1 MSQKPRG
8 NEYLSFPGLRKF
20 NLPGRKMVE
29 FFFLFSEFLITH
41 MVNPVRLL
49 LLSTFIL
56 SGEIL
61 LYSQEKAVNR
71 DKYRIEI
78 SPAAETIKIDGE
90 LNEQA
95 WKDSET
101 AENFTRVT
109 PVDTGYAIAQTTVMI
124 TYDKSYFYV
133 AAICYDPSP
142 GKRPVESLRR
152 DFEFNKNDNFR
163 VHIDTYN
170 NFTNGYA
177 FGVSAAGAQ
186 CDGVINNGTQSSF
199 TWDTKW
205 KSAVKSYSDRWVAE
219 MAIPFRSLRY
229 FGGEKE
235 WGINFGRLD
244 LKTNEKS
251 AWAPVPRQFPHNS
264 LPYAGT
270 LVWDKPLDKAG
281 LRLSVIPYFT
291 SKVIKN
297 TEAGESAK
305 WKWNAGFD
313 TKMILS
319 TSMNLDLTV
328 NPDYSQVEEDR
339 QQTNLDRFELF
350 YPERRQF
357 FLENSDLFANLG
369 NSQAQPF
376 FSRRIGL
383 DAPVNFGGRLT
394 GRIGNKWRI
403 GMMDMQTG
411 SKGEHLSSNY
421 AVAVLQREIFS
432 RSSIVGFLVNK
443 EITQSFNDTA
453 LTAYRYNRVAGLEY
467 NFATA
472 DNRWQGKT
480 FYHQSFYPG
489 AGRNAASV
497 SGNIGYF
504 SQYLKASVTQSW
516 IGSDYLAEAG
526 YIRRTGLYEITPS
539 VSYLFYPSKS
549 ERIISHGPGASFNA
563 IFDPEFNLTD
573 RETELSYIIGWQNK
587 SQLSVSLQEE
597 FVKLGLDFD
606 PTNTGGEKLAAGEQ
620 FHWNSALAGFTSDAR
635 KLFNYTLNAGI
646 GGYYNGNRWFVIG
659 QMNYRV
665 QPYGSI
671 GMTVNYNNISLPAPY
686 NSARLILLGPTLDI
700 TFTDKVF
707 LTTFIQYNNQID
719 NLNMNIRF
727 QWRFAP
733 VSDLFIV
740 YTGNSY
746 AGDFTNKNRGLVVKI
761 SYWFN

>member
-1 MSQKPRG
+1 MD
-8 NEYLSFPGLRKF
+8 SFSIFGTF
-20 NLPGRKMVE
+20 NIKM
-29 FFFLFSEFLITH
+29 L
-41 MVNPVRLL
+41 NPSRLL
-49 LLSTFIL
+49 LICAVFLL
-56 SGEIL
+56 GEIIV
-61 LYSQEKAVNR
+61 YSQVKAVNR
-71 DKYRIEI
+71 NNYRINI
-78 SPAAETIKIDGE
+78 SYTSEPIKIDGV
-90 LNEQA
+90 LNEQS
-95 WKDSET
+95 WQDSEK

-109 PVDTGYAIAQTTVMI
+109 PVDTGYAVAQTTVVI
-124 TYDKSYFYV
+124 TYDKSYLYV
-133 AAICYDPSP
+133 GAVCYDPSP

-152 DFEFNKNDNFR
+152 DFEFTRNDNFR

-170 NFTNGYA
+170 NLTNGYA

-186 CDGVINNGTQSSF
+186 SDGVINNGSVSSF

-205 KSAVKSYSDRWVAE
+205 KSAVKSYSDHWVAE

-229 FGGEKE
+229 FEGENE

-297 TEAGESAK
+297 TEADETTK

-350 YPERRQF
+350 FPERRQF

-369 NSQAQPF
+369 NSKAQPF

-383 DAPVNFGGRLT
+383 NVPINFGGRLT

-411 SKGEHLSSNY
+411 SKDDNLASNY

-443 EITQSFNDTA
+443 EITQSYSDTA
-453 LTAYRYNRVAGLEY
+453 FTANHYNRVAGLEY
-467 NFATA
+467 NFAST

-480 FYHQSFYPG
+480 FFHQSFYPG
-489 AGRNAASV
+489 AGKNAAAF

-504 SQYLKASVTQSW
+504 SQYLKASISQSY
-516 IGSDYLAEAG
+516 IGSDYIAEAG
-526 YIRRTGLYEITPS
+526 YIRRTGLFEITPS
-539 VSYLFYPSKS
+539 VSYLFYPSHS
-549 ERIISHGPGASFNA
+549 EKIISHGPGANFNVV
-563 IFDPEFNLTD
+563 FDPEFKLTD
-573 RETELSYIIGWQNK
+573 RETEFSYTIGWKNK
-587 SQLSVSLQEE
+587 SQLSVSMQEE
-597 FVKLGLDFD
+597 FILLSSDFD
-606 PTNTGGEKLAAGEQ
+606 PTNTGGEKLDAGER
-620 FHWNSALAGFTSDAR
+620 FHWNSAQAGFTSDDR
-635 KLFNYTLNAGI
+635 KLFNYKLSTGI
-646 GGYYNGNRWFVIG
+646 GGFYNGNRWFFNG

-671 GMTVNYNNISLPAPY
+671 GMIINYNNISLPDPY
-686 NSARLILLGPTLDI
+686 NSAKLILLGPTLDI

-719 NLNMNIRF
+719 NVNMNIRF

-746 AGDFTNKNRGLVVKI
+746 SDNFVNKNRGQIGRAHV
-761 SYWFN
+761 

>member
-1 MSQKPRG
+1 MLTSKQ
-8 NEYLSFPGLRKF
+8 
-20 NLPGRKMVE
+20 
-29 FFFLFSEFLITH
+29 
-41 MVNPVRLL
+41 LL
-49 LLSTFIL
+49 LFLLIFL
-56 SGEIL
+56 SGGIL
-61 LYSQEKAVNR
+61 LYSQEKGVNR
-71 DKYRIEI
+71 DKYRISI
-78 SPAAETIKIDGE
+78 SRTSEEMKIDGVLDE
-90 LNEQA
+90 KSWQV
-95 WKDSET
+95 SES
-101 AENFTRVT
+101 AENFIRVT
-109 PVDTGYAIAQTTVMI
+109 PVDTGFAIAQTTVVI
-124 TYDKSYFYV
+124 TYDKTNLYV
-133 AAICYDPSP
+133 GAVCYDPSP

-163 VHIDTYN
+163 IHIDTYN
-170 NFTNGYA
+170 NLTNGFA

-186 CDGVINNGTQSSF
+186 ADGVINNGNQSSF
-199 TWDTKW
+199 TWDIKW
-205 KSAVKSYSDRWVAE
+205 RSSVKNYEDRWVAE

-235 WGINFGRLD
+235 WGVNFGRLD

-264 LPYAGT
+264 LPHAGT
-270 LVWDKPLDKAG
+270 LVWDEPPDKAG
-281 LRLSVIPYFT
+281 LRLSVIPYAT
-291 SKVIKN
+291 GTVIKN

-369 NSQAQPF
+369 NSQARPF

-383 DAPVNFGGRLT
+383 NVPVNFGGRLT
-394 GRIGNKWRI
+394 GRIGKKLRI
-403 GMMDMQTG
+403 GVMDIQTG
-411 SKGEHLSSNY
+411 KKGENRSGNY

-432 RSSIVGFLVNK
+432 RSSITGFLVHK
-443 EITQSFNDTA
+443 QITGTYNDSEFTG
-453 LTAYRYNRVAGLEY
+453 YRYNSVAGLEY
-467 NFATA
+467 NFATT
-472 DNRWQGKT
+472 DNRLQGKT
-480 FYHQSFYPG
+480 FYHQAFYPG
-489 AGRNAASV
+489 AGMNAASA
-497 SGNIGYF
+497 SGNISY
-504 SQYLKASVTQSW
+504 STQYLQASIGQSW
-516 IGSDYLAEAG
+516 IGSDYVAEAG
-526 YIRRTGLYEITPS
+526 YIRRTGFYEITPS
-539 VSYLFYPSKS
+539 VTYLFYPSGSK
-549 ERIISHGPGASFNA
+549 RIISHGPGASFNA
-563 IFDPEFNLTD
+563 IFDPDFSLTD
-573 RETELSYIIGWQNK
+573 RETQISYIIGWQNK
-587 SQLSVSLQEE
+587 SQLSFSIEE
-597 FVKLGLDFD
+597 QFVKLSRDFD
-606 PTNTGGEKLAAGEQ
+606 PTNTGGEKLVAGEQ
-620 FHWNSALAGFTSDAR
+620 FDWKSVRAGFTSDAR
-635 KLFNYTLNAGI
+635 KLFNYSLITSM
-646 GGYYNGNRWFVIG
+646 GGYYNGNRWNISG

-671 GMTVNYNNISLPAPY
+671 GMTMSYNNISLPEPY
-686 NSARLILLGPTLDI
+686 NSAKLILAGPTLDI
-700 TFTDKVF
+700 TFTDKIF

-746 AGDFTNKNRGLVVKI
+746 TENFQNKNRGLVVKL

>member
-1 MSQKPRG
+1 M
-8 NEYLSFPGLRKF
+8 
-20 NLPGRKMVE
+20 
-29 FFFLFSEFLITH
+29 T
-41 MVNPVRLL
+41 
-49 LLSTFIL
+49 
-56 SGEIL
+56 
-61 LYSQEKAVNR
+61 LYSQTKAVNR
-71 DKYRIEI
+71 EKYRINIFHTDEQ
-78 SPAAETIKIDGE
+78 IKVDGL
-90 LNEQA
+90 LNEESWQGMERA
-95 WKDSET
+95 G
-101 AENFTRVT
+101 NFTRVT
-109 PVDTGYAIAQTTVMI
+109 PVDTGFAVAQTVVYI
-124 TYDKSYFYV
+124 TYDKSYLYV
-133 AAICYDPSP
+133 GAVCYDPLP

-152 DFEFNKNDNFR
+152 DFEFNRNDNFR

-170 NFTNGYA
+170 NLTNGYA
-177 FGVSAAGAQ
+177 FGISAAGAQ
-186 CDGVINNGTQSSF
+186 GDGVIVNGSQSSF

-205 KSAVKSYSDRWVAE
+205 KSAVKSYDDRWVAE

-229 FGGEKE
+229 FGGENE

-244 LKTNEKS
+244 LKSNEKS

-270 LVWDKPLDKAG
+270 LVWDKPLEKAG
-281 LRLSVIPYFT
+281 LRISFIPYAT
-291 SKVIKN
+291 SRVIKD
-297 TEAGESAK
+297 TEAGQPVR

-319 TSMNLDLTV
+319 TSMNLDLTF

-357 FLENSDLFANLG
+357 FLENSDLFSNLG

-383 DAPVNFGGRLT
+383 NVPVNFGGRLT

-403 GMMDMQTG
+403 GLMDIQTG
-411 SKGEHLSSNY
+411 SKSDLLSSNY

-443 EITQSFNDTA
+443 EITQSYSDTEFA
-453 LTAYRYNRVAGLEY
+453 GYRYNRVAGLEY
-467 NFATA
+467 NFANA
-472 DNRWQGKT
+472 DNRWQGKA
-480 FYHQSFYPG
+480 FWHQSFYPG
-489 AGRNAASV
+489 ADRNAAAF
-497 SGNIGYF
+497 SGNIGYS
-504 SQYLKASVTQSW
+504 SQYLKAAINQSW

-526 YIRRTGLYEITPS
+526 YIRRTGIYEITPS

-549 ERIISHGPGASFNA
+549 ERIISHGPGASFDA
-563 IFDPEFNLTD
+563 ILDPELNLTD
-573 RETELSYIIGWQNK
+573 RETELSYTIGWRDK

-597 FVKLGLDFD
+597 FVKLDRDFD
-606 PTNTGGEKLAAGEQ
+606 PTNTGGEKLAAGDRFQ
-620 FHWNSALAGFTSDAR
+620 WKSAKAEFTSDAR
-635 KLFNYTLNAGI
+635 KLFNYALNAGI
-646 GGYYNGNRWFVIG
+646 GGYYNGNRWYVSG
-659 QMNYRV
+659 LMNYRV

-671 GMTVNYNNISLPAPY
+671 GMSVNYNDISLPGPY

-700 TFTDKVF
+700 TFTDKLF
-707 LTTFIQYNNQID
+707 LSTFVQYNNQID

-733 VSDLFIV
+733 VSDLYIV

-746 AGDFTNKNRGLVVKI
+746 TEDFTNKNRGLVVKL

>member
-1 MSQKPRG
+1 M
-8 NEYLSFPGLRKF
+8 PGTKQL
-20 NLPGRKMVE
+20 L
-29 FFFLFSEFLITH
+29 LFSLYF
-41 MVNPVRLL
+41 
-49 LLSTFIL
+49 L
-56 SGEIL
+56 SGGIL

-71 DKYRIEI
+71 DKYRISI
-78 SPAAETIKIDGE
+78 SRTSEEMKIDGVLDE
-90 LNEQA
+90 KSWQ
-95 WKDSET
+95 DSEK
-101 AENFTRVT
+101 AENFIPVT
-109 PVDTGYAIAQTTVMI
+109 PVDTGFAIAQTTVVI
-124 TYDKSYFYV
+124 TYDKTNLYIG
-133 AAICYDPSP
+133 AICYDPSP

-152 DFEFNKNDNFR
+152 DFEFGKNDNFR

-170 NFTNGYA
+170 NFTNGFA

-186 CDGVINNGTQSSF
+186 ADGVINNGNQSSF
-199 TWDTKW
+199 TWDIKW
-205 KSAVKSYSDRWVAE
+205 KSSVKSYDDRWVAE

-229 FGGEKE
+229 FEGEKE
-235 WGINFGRLD
+235 WGVNFGRLD

-264 LPYAGT
+264 LPHAGT
-270 LVWDKPLDKAG
+270 LVWDKPPDKAG
-281 LRLSVIPYFT
+281 LRLSFIPYAT
-291 SKVIKN
+291 GTVIKN
-297 TEAGESAK
+297 TEAGDPAK

-369 NSQAQPF
+369 NSQARPF

-383 DAPVNFGGRLT
+383 NVPVNFGGRLT
-394 GRIGNKWRI
+394 GRIGKKWRI

-411 SKGEHLSSNY
+411 TKGENLSGNY

-432 RSSIVGFLVNK
+432 RSSIAGFLVHK
-443 EITQSFNDTA
+443 QITGTYDESEFTG
-453 LTAYRYNRVAGLEY
+453 YRYNSVAGLEY

-472 DNRWQGKT
+472 DNKLQGKT

-489 AGRNAASV
+489 AGMNAAAV
-497 SGNIGYF
+497 SGNISY
-504 SQYLKASVTQSW
+504 STQYLKAGIDQSW
-516 IGSDYLAEAG
+516 IGSDYVAEAG
-526 YIRRTGLYEITPS
+526 YIRRTGFYEITPAI
-539 VSYLFYPSKS
+539 SYLFYPSGSK
-549 ERIISHGPGASFNA
+549 RILSHGPGASFNA
-563 IFDPEFNLTD
+563 IFDPEFTLTD

-587 SQLSVSLQEE
+587 SQLSVSIEE
-597 FVKLGLDFD
+597 QFVKLSNAFD
-606 PTNTGGEKLAAGEQ
+606 PTNTGGEKLLAGEQ
-620 FHWNSALAGFTSDAR
+620 FQWKSVRAGFTSDAR
-635 KLFNYTLNAGI
+635 KLFNYVMNGSI
-646 GGYYNGNRWFVIG
+646 GGYYNGSRWNING

-671 GMTVNYNNISLPAPY
+671 GMTMSYNNISLPDPY
-686 NSARLILLGPTLDI
+686 NSAKLILAGPTLDI
-700 TFTDKVF
+700 TFTDKIF
-707 LTTFIQYNNQID
+707 LTTFVQYNNQID

-746 AGDFTNKNRGLVVKI
+746 TENFVNKNRGLVVKL

>member
-1 MSQKPRG
+1 M
-8 NEYLSFPGLRKF
+8 F
-20 NLPGRKMVE
+20 NSKQLL
-29 FFFLFSEFLITH
+29 LFSLI
-41 MVNPVRLL
+41 
-49 LLSTFIL
+49 SL
-56 SGEIL
+56 SGGFL

-71 DKYRIEI
+71 DKYRINI
-78 SPAAETIKIDGE
+78 SRTSEEMKIDGILDE
-90 LNEQA
+90 ESWQN
-95 WKDSET
+95 SEK
-101 AENFTRVT
+101 AENFIRVT
-109 PVDTGYAIAQTTVMI
+109 PVDTGLSVAQTTVLI
-124 TYDKSYFYV
+124 TYDKTNLYV
-133 AAICYDPSP
+133 GAICYDPTP

-152 DFEFNKNDNFR
+152 DFEFGKNDNFR

-170 NFTNGYA
+170 NFTNGFA

-186 CDGVINNGTQSSF
+186 ADGVINNGNQSSF
-199 TWDTKW
+199 TWDIKW
-205 KSAVKSYSDRWVAE
+205 RSSVKSYDDRWVAE

-235 WGINFGRLD
+235 WGVNFGRLD

-264 LPYAGT
+264 LPHAGT
-270 LVWDKPLDKAG
+270 LVWDEPLEKAG
-281 LRLSVIPYFT
+281 LRLSFIPYAT
-291 SKVIKN
+291 GTVIKN
-297 TEAGESAK
+297 TEAGDPAK

-319 TSMNLDLTV
+319 TSLNLDLTV

-369 NSQAQPF
+369 NSQARPF

-383 DAPVNFGGRLT
+383 NVPVNFGGRLT
-394 GRIGNKWRI
+394 GRIGKKWRI

-411 SKGEHLSSNY
+411 TKGENLSGNY

-432 RSSIVGFLVNK
+432 RSSIAGFLVHK
-443 EITQSFNDTA
+443 QITGTYDDSEFTG
-453 LTAYRYNRVAGLEY
+453 YRYNSVAGLEY

-472 DNRWQGKT
+472 DNKLQGKT

-489 AGRNAASV
+489 AGMNAAAV
-497 SGNIGYF
+497 SGSINY
-504 SQYLKASVTQSW
+504 STQYLKAGIDQSW
-516 IGSDYLAEAG
+516 IGSDYVAEAG
-526 YIRRTGLYEITPS
+526 YIRRTGFYEITPV
-539 VSYLFYPSKS
+539 VSYLFYPSGSK
-549 ERIISHGPGASFNA
+549 RILSHGPAASFGA
-563 IFDPEFNLTD
+563 IFDPEFTLTD

-587 SQLSVSLQEE
+587 SQLTVSVEE
-597 FVKLGLDFD
+597 QFVKLSNAFD
-606 PTNTGGEKLAAGEQ
+606 PTNTGGEKLRAGEQ
-620 FHWNSALAGFTSDAR
+620 FHWKNVRAGFSSDDR
-635 KLFNYTLNAGI
+635 KLFNYEVTTGI
-646 GGYYNGNRWFVIG
+646 GGYYNGKRWNING

-671 GMTVNYNNISLPAPY
+671 GMTMSYNNISLPDPY
-686 NSARLILLGPTLDI
+686 NSAKLILAGPTLDI
-700 TFTDKVF
+700 TFTDKIF

-719 NLNMNIRF
+719 NLNMNMRF

-746 AGDFTNKNRGLVVKI
+746 TENFANKNRGLVVKI

>member
-1 MSQKPRG
+1 M
-8 NEYLSFPGLRKF
+8 
-20 NLPGRKMVE
+20 
-29 FFFLFSEFLITH
+29 T
-41 MVNPVRLL
+41 
-49 LLSTFIL
+49 
-56 SGEIL
+56 
-61 LYSQEKAVNR
+61 LYSQTKAVNR
-71 DKYRIEI
+71 EKYRINIFHTDEQ
-78 SPAAETIKIDGE
+78 IKVDGL
-90 LNEQA
+90 LNEESWQGMERA
-95 WKDSET
+95 G
-101 AENFTRVT
+101 NFTRVT
-109 PVDTGYAIAQTTVMI
+109 PVDTGFAVAQTVVYI
-124 TYDKSYFYV
+124 TYDKSYLYV
-133 AAICYDPSP
+133 GAVCYDPLP

-152 DFEFNKNDNFR
+152 DFEFNRNDNFR

-170 NFTNGYA
+170 NLTNGYA
-177 FGVSAAGAQ
+177 FGISAAGAQ
-186 CDGVINNGTQSSF
+186 GDGVIVNGSQSSF

-205 KSAVKSYSDRWVAE
+205 KSAVKSYDDRWVAE

-229 FGGEKE
+229 FGGENE

-244 LKTNEKS
+244 LKSNEKS

-270 LVWDKPLDKAG
+270 LVWDKPLEKAG
-281 LRLSVIPYFT
+281 LRISFIPYAT
-291 SKVIKN
+291 SRVIKD
-297 TEAGESAK
+297 TEAGQPVR
-305 WKWNAGFD
+305 WKWNTGFD

-319 TSMNLDLTV
+319 TSMNLDLTF

-357 FLENSDLFANLG
+357 FLENSDLFSNLG

-383 DAPVNFGGRLT
+383 NVPVNFGGRLT

-403 GMMDMQTG
+403 GLMDIQTG
-411 SKGEHLSSNY
+411 SKSDLLSSNY

-443 EITQSFNDTA
+443 EITQSYSDTEFA
-453 LTAYRYNRVAGLEY
+453 GYRYNRVAGLEY
-467 NFATA
+467 NFANA
-472 DNRWQGKT
+472 DNRWQGKA
-480 FYHQSFYPG
+480 FWHQSFYPG
-489 AGRNAASV
+489 ADRNAAAF
-497 SGNIGYF
+497 SGNIGYS
-504 SQYLKASVTQSW
+504 SQYLKAAINQSW

-526 YIRRTGLYEITPS
+526 YIRRTGIYEITPS

-549 ERIISHGPGASFNA
+549 ERIISHGPGASFDA
-563 IFDPEFNLTD
+563 ILDPELNLTD
-573 RETELSYIIGWQNK
+573 RETELSYTIGWRDK

-597 FVKLGLDFD
+597 FVKLDRDFD
-606 PTNTGGEKLAAGEQ
+606 PTNTGGEKLAAGDRFQ
-620 FHWNSALAGFTSDAR
+620 WKSAKAEFTSDAR
-635 KLFNYTLNAGI
+635 KLFNYALNAGI
-646 GGYYNGNRWFVIG
+646 GGYYNGNRWYVSG
-659 QMNYRV
+659 LMNYRV

-671 GMTVNYNNISLPAPY
+671 GMSVNYNDISLPGPY

-700 TFTDKVF
+700 TFTDKLF
-707 LTTFIQYNNQID
+707 LSTFVQYNNQID

-733 VSDLFIV
+733 VSDLYIV

-746 AGDFTNKNRGLVVKI
+746 TEDFTNKNRGLVVKL

>member
-1 MSQKPRG
+1 
-8 NEYLSFPGLRKF
+8 
-20 NLPGRKMVE
+20 
-29 FFFLFSEFLITH
+29 LFSSKQLLIFS
-41 MVNPVRLL
+41 LI
-49 LLSTFIL
+49 FL
-56 SGEIL
+56 SGGIL

-71 DKYRIEI
+71 DKYRINI
-78 SPAAETIKIDGE
+78 SRTSEEMKIDGILDE
-90 LNEQA
+90 KSWQ
-95 WKDSET
+95 DSEK
-101 AENFTRVT
+101 AENFIRVT
-109 PVDTGYAIAQTTVMI
+109 PVDTGYAVAQTTVLI
-124 TYDKSYFYV
+124 TYDKTNLYV
-133 AAICYDPSP
+133 GAICYDPTP

-152 DFEFNKNDNFR
+152 DFEFGKNDNFR

-170 NFTNGYA
+170 NLTNGFA

-186 CDGVINNGTQSSF
+186 ADGVINNGNQSSF
-199 TWDTKW
+199 TWDIKW
-205 KSAVKSYSDRWVAE
+205 RSSVKSYDDRWVAE

-235 WGINFGRLD
+235 WGVNFGRLD

-264 LPYAGT
+264 LPHAGT
-270 LVWDKPLDKAG
+270 LVWDEPLDKAG
-281 LRLSVIPYFT
+281 LRLSFIPYAT
-291 SKVIKN
+291 GSVIKN
-297 TEAGESAK
+297 TEAGDPAK

-369 NSQAQPF
+369 NSQARPF

-383 DAPVNFGGRLT
+383 NVPVNFGGRLT
-394 GRIGNKWRI
+394 GRIGKKWRI

-411 SKGEHLSSNY
+411 SKGENLSGNY

-432 RSSIVGFLVNK
+432 RSSIAGFLVHK
-443 EITQSFNDTA
+443 QITGTYDDSEFTG
-453 LTAYRYNRVAGLEY
+453 YRYNSVAGLEY

-472 DNRWQGKT
+472 DNKLQGKT

-489 AGRNAASV
+489 ADMNAAAV
-497 SGNIGYF
+497 SGNISY
-504 SQYLKASVTQSW
+504 STQYLKAGIDQSW
-516 IGSDYLAEAG
+516 IGSDYVAEAG
-526 YIRRTGLYEITPS
+526 YIRRTGLYEITPA
-539 VSYLFYPSKS
+539 VSYLFYPSGSK
-549 ERIISHGPGASFNA
+549 RILSHGPAASFDA
-563 IFDPEFNLTD
+563 IFDPEFTLTD

-587 SQLSVSLQEE
+587 SQLTVSVEE
-597 FVKLGLDFD
+597 QFVKLSNAFD
-606 PTNTGGEKLAAGEQ
+606 PTNTGGEKLQAGEQ
-620 FHWNSALAGFTSDAR
+620 FHWKNVRAGFNSDDR
-635 KLFNYTLNAGI
+635 KLFNYEVTTGI
-646 GGYYNGNRWFVIG
+646 GGYYNGKRWDING

-671 GMTVNYNNISLPAPY
+671 GMTMSYNNISLPEPY
-686 NSARLILLGPTLDI
+686 NSAKLILAGPTLDI
-700 TFTDKVF
+700 TFTDKIF
-707 LTTFIQYNNQID
+707 LTTFVQYNNQID
-719 NLNMNIRF
+719 NLNMNMRF

-746 AGDFTNKNRGLVVKI
+746 TENFANKNRGLVVKI

>member
-1 MSQKPRG
+1 MSSPKR
-8 NEYLSFPGLRKF
+8 
-20 NLPGRKMVE
+20 
-29 FFFLFSEFLITH
+29 LI
-41 MVNPVRLL
+41 LL
-49 LLSTFIL
+49 LLFL
-56 SGEIL
+56 AGEIL
-61 LYSQEKAVNR
+61 LYSQDKAVNR
-71 DKYRIEI
+71 DKYRIHI
-78 SPAAETIKIDGE
+78 SRNSESMKIDGLLDE
-90 LNEQA
+90 KSWQ
-95 WKDSET
+95 KSEI
-101 AENFTRVT
+101 AENFVPVT
-109 PVDTGYAIAQTTVMI
+109 PIDTGFAIAKTTVVI
-124 TYDKSYFYV
+124 TYDKSYLYV
-133 AAICYDPSP
+133 GAVCYDPSP

-152 DFEFNKNDNFR
+152 DFEFGKNDNFR
-163 VHIDTYN
+163 IHIDTYN
-170 NFTNGYA
+170 NLTNGFV

-205 KSAVKSYSDRWVAE
+205 KSAVKSYDDRWVAE

-235 WGINFGRLD
+235 WGVNFGRLD

-270 LVWDKPLDKAG
+270 LMWDKPLDKAG
-281 LRLSVIPYFT
+281 LRMSIIPYAT
-291 SKVIKN
+291 STVIKN
-297 TEAGESAK
+297 SEAGESAQ

-319 TSMNLDLTV
+319 TSMNLDMTV

-369 NSQAQPF
+369 KNQAQPF

-383 DAPVNFGGRLT
+383 NVPVNYGGRLT
-394 GRIGNKWRI
+394 GRLGNKWRI

-411 SKGEHLSSNY
+411 SKGENLSGNY

-443 EITQSFNDTA
+443 EITETYNDSAFTG
-453 LTAYRYNRVAGLEY
+453 YRYNRVAGLEY

-489 AGRNAASV
+489 AGKDAAAA
-497 SGNIGYF
+497 SGNISYS
-504 SQYLKASVTQSW
+504 SQYLKAGIDQSW
-516 IGSDYLAEAG
+516 IGSNYIAEAG
-526 YIRRTGLYEITPS
+526 YIRRTGLYEIEPS
-539 VSYLFYPSKS
+539 LSYLFYPSWS
-549 ERIISHGPGASFNA
+549 EKIINHGPDVSFNA

-573 RETELSYIIGWQNK
+573 RETELSYHIEWQNK
-587 SQLSVSLQEE
+587 SQLSVSIEE
-597 FVKLGLDFD
+597 QLVKLSRAFD
-606 PTNTGGEKLAAGEQ
+606 PTNTGGVKLATGEQ
-620 FHWNSALAGFTSDAR
+620 FHWNSARAAFTSDAR
-635 KLFNYTLNAGI
+635 KLFNYVLNASI
-646 GGYYNGNRWFVIG
+646 GGYYNGKRWHVNG
-659 QMNYRV
+659 RMNYRV
-665 QPYGSI
+665 QPYGSV
-671 GMTVNYNNISLPAPY
+671 GMTMSYNDISLPEPY
-686 NSARLILLGPTLDI
+686 NSAKLILVGPTLDI
-700 TFTDKVF
+700 TFTDKLF
-707 LTTFIQYNNQID
+707 LTTFVQYNNQID

-746 AGDFTNKNRGLVVKI
+746 TENFVNKNRGLVLKL

>member
-1 MSQKPRG
+1 M
-8 NEYLSFPGLRKF
+8 
-20 NLPGRKMVE
+20 
-29 FFFLFSEFLITH
+29 
-41 MVNPVRLL
+41 
-49 LLSTFIL
+49 
-56 SGEIL
+56 
-61 LYSQEKAVNR
+61 LYSQEKPVNR
-71 DKYRIEI
+71 DKYRLNI
-78 SPAAETIKIDGE
+78 SQTAETMKIDGV
-90 LNEQA
+90 LNEQS
-95 WKDSET
+95 WRVSET
-101 AENFTRVT
+101 AENFIRVT
-109 PVDTGYAIAQTTVMI
+109 PVDTGYATAQTTVVL
-124 TYDKSYFYV
+124 TYDKSNLYV
-133 AAICYDPSP
+133 GVVCYDPTP

-152 DFEFNKNDNFR
+152 DFEFVKNDNFR
-163 VHIDTYN
+163 IHIDTYN

-186 CDGVINNGTQSSF
+186 ADGVITNGTQSSF

-205 KSAVKSYSDRWVAE
+205 KSAVTSYNDRWVAE

-235 WGINFGRLD
+235 WGVNFGRLD

-281 LRLSVIPYFT
+281 LRFSFIPYAT

-297 TEAGESAK
+297 TEADESAK
-305 WKWNAGFD
+305 WKLNAGFD

-328 NPDYSQVEEDR
+328 NPDYSQVEEDK

-383 DAPVNFGGRLT
+383 DVPVNFGGRLT

-411 SKGEHLSSNY
+411 SKGEIPSGNY

-443 EITQSFNDTA
+443 QITQSYNDTEF
-453 LTAYRYNRVAGLEY
+453 TGYRYNRVAGFEY

-489 AGRNAASV
+489 AGKDAAAF

-504 SQYLKASVTQSW
+504 SQYLKAAINQSW
-516 IGSDYLAEAG
+516 IGSDYIAEAG
-526 YIRRTGLYEITPS
+526 YIRRTGLYEISPS
-539 VSYLFYPSKS
+539 VSYLFYPSQL
-549 ERIISHGPGASFNA
+549 ERIISHGPGARFNA

-573 RETELSYIIGWQNK
+573 RETELSYTIEWQNK
-587 SQLSVSLQEE
+587 SQLSVTVDEE
-597 FVKLGLDFD
+597 FVQLGRDFD
-606 PTNTGGEKLAAGEQ
+606 PTNTGGEKLATGDQ
-620 FHWNSALAGFTSDAR
+620 FHWKSARTGFTSDAR
-635 KLFNYTLNAGI
+635 KLFNYALNAGI
-646 GGYYNGNRWFVIG
+646 GGYYNGNRWYVNGLI
-659 QMNYRV
+659 NYRV

-671 GMTVNYNNISLPAPY
+671 GMAMNYNNISLPVPY
-686 NSARLILLGPTLDI
+686 NSAKLILVGPTLDI

-707 LTTFIQYNNQID
+707 LSTFVQYNNQID

-746 AGDFTNKNRGLVVKI
+746 TENFANKNRGLVVKL

>member
-1 MSQKPRG
+1 MFRPR
-8 NEYLSFPGLRKF
+8 
-20 NLPGRKMVE
+20 
-29 FFFLFSEFLITH
+29 
-41 MVNPVRLL
+41 RLL
-49 LLSTFIL
+49 LLCLLFL
-56 SGEIL
+56 SLGIL

-71 DKYRIEI
+71 DKYGIRISRTSE
-78 SPAAETIKIDGE
+78 ALKIDGVLDE
-90 LNEQA
+90 KSWQT
-95 WKDSET
+95 SEV
-101 AENFTRVT
+101 AHDFVRVT
-109 PVDTGYAIAQTTVMI
+109 PVDTGFAIAQTTVVI
-124 TYDKSYFYV
+124 TYDKSNIYV
-133 AAICYDPSP
+133 GAVCYDPTP

-152 DFEFNKNDNFR
+152 DFEFGKNDNFR
-163 VHIDTYN
+163 IHIDTYN
-170 NFTNGYA
+170 NLTNGFA

-186 CDGVINNGTQSSF
+186 CDGVINNGSQSSF
-199 TWDTKW
+199 TWDIKW
-205 KSAVKSYSDRWVAE
+205 KSSVKSYSDRWVAE

-229 FGGEKE
+229 FGGVKE
-235 WGINFGRLD
+235 WGVNFGRLD

-270 LVWDKPLDKAG
+270 LMWDKPPDKAG
-281 LRLSVIPYFT
+281 LRLSIIPYAT
-291 SKVIKN
+291 STVIKN
-297 TEAGESAK
+297 SEAGESAK

-357 FLENSDLFANLG
+357 FLENSDLFSNLG
-369 NSQAQPF
+369 NSKAQPF
-376 FSRRIGL
+376 FSRRVGL
-383 DAPVNFGGRLT
+383 NVPVNYGGRLT

-411 SKGEHLSSNY
+411 SKDENPSGNY

-443 EITQSFNDTA
+443 EITGTYNDSAFTG
-453 LTAYRYNRVAGLEY
+453 YRYNRVAGFEY

-489 AGRNAASV
+489 AGKDAAAV
-497 SGNIGYF
+497 SGNISYA
-504 SQYLKASVTQSW
+504 SQYLKAGIDQSW
-516 IGSDYLAEAG
+516 IGSDYIAEAG
-526 YIRRTGLYEITPS
+526 YIRRTGLYEITPT
-539 VSYLFYPSKS
+539 VSYLFYPSGSK
-549 ERIISHGPGASFNA
+549 RIITHGPGASFNA

-573 RETELSYIIGWQNK
+573 RETQLSYNIGWQNK
-587 SQLSVSLQEE
+587 SQLSVSMEE
-597 FVKLGLDFD
+597 QFVKLSRAFD
-606 PTNTGGEKLAAGEQ
+606 PTNSGGVKLLAGEQ
-620 FHWNSALAGFTSDAR
+620 FNWKSARAGFTSDAR
-635 KLFNYTLNAGI
+635 KLLNYTLSAGI
-646 GGYYNGNRWFVIG
+646 GSYYNGNRWHVNG
-659 QMNYRV
+659 LMNYRV

-671 GMTVNYNNISLPAPY
+671 GMTMNYNNISLPEPY
-686 NSARLILLGPTLDI
+686 NSARLILVGPTLDI
-700 TFTDKVF
+700 TFTDKIF
-707 LTTFIQYNNQID
+707 LTTFVQYNNQID

-746 AGDFTNKNRGLVVKI
+746 TENFVNKNRGLVVKL